1 MTRKSNKLKIGEFRI
16 YLRENERAE
25 STVQKYVREV
35 ERLSEFLAGES
46 ITKEKILQYREV
58 LKGRY
63 QARTVNG
70 KLSAI
75 NAYVSFVGTEN
86 CKVKLLRIQNRP
98 FVDPSRQLEEREYHK
113 LLLAAKKMKKERL
126 YYMLLSI
133 CGTGIRVSELQ
144 YITVE
149 SVREG
154 KAEINMKGK
163 NRIILLSKG
172 LLKKLE
178 EYIEKYHITS
188 GSVFQTR
195 NGNPVNR
202 SNICREMK
210 KLCEYAGVNQTKVFP
225 HNLRHLFAR
234 KYFEVEKNI
243 SLLADV
249 LGHSSIETTRIYVAA
264 SASEHERIIE
274 KVNLII

>member
-1 MTRKSNKLKIGEFRI
+1 MTQKITGQEIEEFRV
-16 YLRENERAE
+16 YLRENERAAA
-25 STVQKYVREV
+25 TIQKYIREI
-35 ERLSEFLAGES
+35 ELLSEYLNEES
-46 ITKEKILQYREV
+46 ITKEKLLQYRE
-58 LKGRY
+58 LLRDRY
-63 QARTVNG
+63 QAGTVNG

-75 NAYVSFVGTEN
+75 NAFADFAGMGN
-86 CKVKLLRIQNRP
+86 CKVKLLRIQHRP
-98 FVDPSRQLEEREYHK
+98 FIDESRQLKETEYRK
-113 LLLAAKKMKKERL
+113 LLLAAKRMKKERL
-126 YYMLLSI
+126 YYMILSI

-149 SVREG
+149 AVKGG
-154 KAEINMKGK
+154 KTEISMKGK
-163 NRIILLSKG
+163 NRTILLSKE
-172 LLKKLE
+172 LLIKLE
-178 EYIEKYHITS
+178 DYIEKYHISS

-210 KLCEYAGVNQTKVFP
+210 SLCAQAGVDQTKVFP
-225 HNLRHLFAR
+225 HNLRHLFTR

-264 SASEHERIIE
+264 SASEHEKILER
-274 KVNLII
+274 VHLIL